1 MEFPIA
7 YLHAE
12 LRNGDIEQY
21 RWLALVDVMLI
32 QLALGGLRTPQQARQ
47 QRAWILW
54 LWIDGR
60 SPWQLT

>member
-1 MEFPIA
+1 MESSIA

-12 LRNGDIEQY
+12 LRNRDIDQY

-47 QRAWILW
+47 QRAWI
-54 LWIDGR
+54 
-60 SPWQLT
+60 